1 MATSSTASM
10 AFIGANGQIM
20 LGKQFAGQQVTVEQ
34 REPCV
39 WLINAATLRQ
49 IQSRGYKIP
58 RR

>member
-34 REPCV
+34 REM
-39 WLINAATLRQ
+39 
-49 IQSRGYKIP
+49 QSRGCKIP